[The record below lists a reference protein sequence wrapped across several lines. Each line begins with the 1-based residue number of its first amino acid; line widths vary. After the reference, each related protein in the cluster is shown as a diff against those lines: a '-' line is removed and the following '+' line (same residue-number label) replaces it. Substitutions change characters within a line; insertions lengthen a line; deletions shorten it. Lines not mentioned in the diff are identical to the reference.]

1 MAQFPPDARVAVCQM
16 THRCE
21 GDEVTIGDPTRQV
34 FLTIPAEG
42 WEILSAL
49 ADGRTVAETVELYE
63 RAHGETPDLEDFLGL
78 LADEGFVAPWGEGAF
93 PAADAAPDAPAPTRI
108 SSALARRL
116 VGAPLLGFCALV
128 VAVAGV
134 LVASDPSVVPGP
146 TVLVFDHHLA
156 AVLAALFVATTAGVL
171 IHEFGHLL
179 AARASGVPAR
189 IGISHRLWIVVFET
203 DMTGIWMEPKR
214 RRYLA
219 FLIGPIIDAF
229 SAAVLIGV
237 LWAQAHGWLHLAPVI
252 AQFTGAVLFSYF
264 LRLLWQCFVF
274 VRTDF
279 YFVAATALNCK
290 NLLGDTEDLL
300 RNRVARLRHR
310 APLVDQSAIPPRE
323 MRAVR
328 GYAVVWLA
336 GRVLAFSSLFLVS
349 GPVLWAYGV
358 QLVRAAGGG
367 PSNYGTVDLL
377 TLAILGLSTPIA
389 GLVMWIRSLYL
400 GHTQR
405 STNAMA

>member
-1 MAQFPPDARVAVCQM
+1 MAQFPPDARVAVAQM
-16 THRCE
+16 THRRE
-21 GDEVTIGDPTRQV
+21 GDEVTIGDPRRQV
-34 FLTIPAEG
+34 FLTIPAEA
-42 WEILSAL
+42 WEILSEL
-49 ADGRTVAETVELYE
+49 AGGRTVGEALDLYE
-63 RAHGETPDLEDFLGL
+63 RAHGETPDLDDFLGL
-78 LADEGFVAPWGEGAF
+78 LADEGLVAPWDDEAF
-93 PAADAAPDAPAPTRI
+93 AVTDAAPDAAPPAWI
-108 SSALARRL
+108 SPALARRL
-116 VGAPLLGFCALV
+116 VGAPVVGFCSLV
-128 VAVAGV
+128 VAIAGV
-134 LVASDPSVVPGP
+134 LVASDPGVVPGP
-146 TVLVFDHHLA
+146 SVLVFDDHLA
-156 AVLAALFVATTAGVL
+156 AVLAALFVATTIGVL
-171 IHEFGHLL
+171 LHEFGHLL

-189 IGISHRLWIVVFET
+189 IGIGHRLWIVVFET

-219 FLIGPIIDAF
+219 FMIGPVIDAV

-237 LWAQAHGWLHLAPVI
+237 LWTHAHGWLHLAPVI
-252 AQFTGAVLFSYF
+252 VQFTGAVLFSYF

-300 RNRVARLRHR
+300 RNRVARLRR
-310 APLVDQSAIPPRE
+310 RQPLVDQSAIPPAE

-336 GRVLAFSSLFLVS
+336 GRALAFSSLFLVS

-358 QLVRAAGGG
+358 QLARAATGGQ
-367 PSNYGTVDLL
+367 SSYGTVDLL
-377 TLAILGLSTPIA
+377 TLGILGLSTPVA